1 MNKDLKIEQILSSLP
16 DSSGVYLMMDEA
28 GDIIYIGKANSLKK
42 RVSSYFRKTEHD
54 AKTGVLVK
62 NIRNIEYIATDSEIE
77 ALLLENNLIKKHKP
91 KFNIRLKDDKRY
103 PYIAVTLNEEYPR
116 IIYTRNINKKTDR
129 FFGPFTDARAAKNTA
144 ALINRTLKLKT
155 CRRDLPLKK
164 GERPCLNYQINRCSG
179 ACTGEITK
187 EEYRALIDDAL
198 NLLEGNIEPVMESLN
213 RRMKKASMEMD
224 YEKAGRLRDIIFDI
238 QKISETQKVE
248 VASGINQDYIAA
260 GIFGDEALLV
270 IFEFRNGILTGRKI
284 NIFDNAKYS
293 EQEDIIRTFIIDYYN
308 EGEIPSRIVSEI
320 RNNDLNI
327 ISSHLSEKASKKVTI
342 SAAVSQNDKSVI
354 RLIKKNIDMIAA
366 ERSISQ
372 ENSPDAAAAALKEAL
387 KLDSEPL
394 IIECFD
400 ISNFHGQDAVA
411 SMVMFRNGKPDRKN
425 YRRYKIRGYDSPN
438 DPGMIHEAVS
448 RRIQYLVNEDQELPD
463 LMVIDG
469 GPTQLT
475 RAIEAAANF
484 NTGINIISVA
494 KKFEKIYTSPS
505 EKPLCFPEG
514 SSQLRIIQNIRD
526 EAHRFAITYHRK
538 LRDKKLTSSELDYI
552 PQISSGI
559 KTSLLKH
566 FQSIDNIKAA
576 SPEILMEAD
585 GVGEKTASKIY
596 SYFKEIRSKEP
607 QKQ

>member
-1 MNKDLKIEQILSSLP
+1 MIKDHKIEQILSSLP
-16 DSSGVYLMMDEA
+16 DSPGIYMMLDA
-28 GDIIYIGKANSLKK
+28 GGKIIYIGKANSLKK
-42 RVSSYFRKTEHD
+42 RVSSYFRKSGHD

-62 NIRNIEYIATDSEIE
+62 NICDIEYIATDSEIE

-91 KFNIRLKDDKRY
+91 KFNVRLKDDKRY

-116 IIYTRNINKKTDR
+116 IIYTRNINKKRDR

-164 GERPCLNYQINRCSG
+164 NERPCLNFQINRCSG
-179 ACTGEITK
+179 ACTGKITK

-198 NLLEGNIEPVMESLN
+198 NLLEGNIDPVMESLN
-213 RRMKKASMEMD
+213 RRMKKASLEMD
-224 YEKAGRLRDIIFDI
+224 YEKAARLRDIIFDI

-248 VASGINQDYIAA
+248 VPSGINQDYIAA

-293 EQEDIIRTFIIDYYN
+293 EAEDIIRTFMIDYYN
-308 EGEIPSRIVSEI
+308 EGEIPSRIVCETRI
-320 RNNDLNI
+320 NDLNI
-327 ISSHLSEKASKKVTI
+327 ISSHLSEKASKKVSI

-366 ERSISQ
+366 ERSISR
-372 ENSPDAAAAALKEAL
+372 ENTPDAGTAALQEAL

-400 ISNFHGQDAVA
+400 ISNFHGQDSVA
-411 SMVMFRNGKPDRKN
+411 SMVMFRNGKPDKKN
-425 YRRYKIRGYDSPN
+425 YRRYKIRGYDSPD

-448 RRIQYLVNEDQELPD
+448 RRIQFLVNEDRELPD

-469 GPTQLT
+469 GPTQLS

-494 KKFEKIYTSPS
+494 KKLEEIYTSPS
-505 EKPLCFPEG
+505 EKPLRFQDG
-514 SSQLRIIQNIRD
+514 SPQLRLIQNIRD

-538 LRDKKLTSSELDYI
+538 LRDKKTTSSELDAI
-552 PQISSGI
+552 PDIGT
-559 KTSLLKH
+559 KHRLSLLKY
-566 FQSIDNIKAA
+566 FKSVEKIK
-576 SPEILMEAD
+576 EAPVSELVKAE
-585 GVGEKTASKIY
+585 GIGEKTALKVY
-596 SYFKEIRSKEP
+596 SFFHEK
-607 QKQ
+607 